1 DRHLDDPR
9 RDPGP
14 GPARRRRRRPR
25 AEGARS
31 QGREAG
37 CLGRRRNAEAA
48 HPRREDLGRLV
59 EEDAAGKAVLRLA
72 YGVAQGSGPR
82 RVTEP
87 SQGAV
92 ARFCATV
99 DRLNNFMGRVWGLTI
114 LAVTFAV

>member
-1 DRHLDDPR
+1 
-9 RDPGP
+9 
-14 GPARRRRRRPR
+14 
-25 AEGARS
+25 
-31 QGREAG
+31 
-37 CLGRRRNAEAA
+37 
-48 HPRREDLGRLV
+48 LGRLV

-72 YGVAQGSGPR
+72 DGVAQGSGPR

-114 LAVTFAV
+114 LAVTFAVLYEVVARGAFGQATLWANETTIYLSAMAYLIAGGYALQRRMHVRI